1 MKNENVESPEV
12 FPVGAA
18 VSPDDC
24 QVMSGASTDSAND
37 LATAL
42 AMMHVTLESTTDA
55 IFVTD
60 EEKHVRE
67 FNEKYVTFWR
77 IPPHMMVSANA
88 TELWDYISP
97 QLKDPAEYLAR
108 VHEIV
113 ASSAPETFD
122 VLELK
127 DGRVFERNSAVQLIK
142 QRSVG
147 RVWSFRDIT
156 RRKRAQ
162 DALANEKRVLEKI
175 ASGASLE
182 TVLAVL
188 VRGVEAQSCDGMMCT
203 VLIFDEAA
211 QCLRHGAA
219 PSVPAEYNRIVDGIG
234 IGPCVGSC
242 GSAAYKRE
250 PVFATDIATDPH
262 WADYVELAAT
272 FGLGSCCST
281 PVFSSDGILLG
292 TVAMYYRRPHE
303 PSAHDRELIRMAT
316 HLAGIVIERAR
327 AVEQLRVA
335 KVAAE
340 QRAQEIEERD
350 REIRQKNEQMETDLR
365 MATELQQALMPSTY
379 PTFPADAAAGA
390 TKLRFCHRYLPA
402 TLMGGDFFHIAR
414 LNEDTAAIC
423 ICDVMG
429 HGVRAALITAMMRA
443 MIETHSVEAA
453 EPGRLLTQLNSEFTG
468 ILKQTGTLVF
478 VTVLYFVIN
487 IKTGT
492 ARFARAGH
500 PPPLQVR
507 RSSDEVQTIMMGT
520 DSAGPAIGII
530 RNAQFKTT
538 EMKLAPGD
546 FLLFYTD
553 GIIEVQARD
562 GSQFGVKGLRDSIRS
577 NLDQP
582 TESLLDAIVSDV
594 YKFGDSTVLTDDACL
609 VAAELSAN

>member
-1 MKNENVESPEV
+1 MKND
-12 FPVGAA
+12 G
-18 VSPDDC
+18 VSANIAYNHHRA
-24 QVMSGASTDSAND
+24 MTGASEHSVTE
-37 LATAL
+37 LASAL
-42 AMMHVTLESTTDA
+42 AMMHATLESTTDA
-55 IFVTD
+55 ILVTD
-60 EEKHVRE
+60 DGNYVRE
-67 FNEKYVTFWR
+67 FNEKYVNFWG
-77 IPPHMMVSANA
+77 IPPHMMISAHA
-88 TELWDYISP
+88 SELWNYVSP
-97 QLKDPAEYLAR
+97 QLKDPAGYLAR
-108 VHEIV
+108 VHEII
-113 ASSAPETFD
+113 ASATLETFD
-122 VLELK
+122 VLHLK
-127 DGRVFERNSAVQLIK
+127 DGRVFERNSAIQLIK
-142 QRSVG
+142 QRNVG

-175 ASGASLE
+175 ASGAPLA
-182 TVLAVL
+182 TVLDVL
-188 VRGVEAQSCDGMMCT
+188 VRGVEVQSCDGMICT
-203 VLIFDEAA
+203 VLVFDEEA

-219 PSVPAEYNRIVDGIG
+219 PSMPAEYNRTVDGIR
-234 IGPCVGSC
+234 IGPHAGSC

-250 PVFATDIATDPH
+250 PVFATDIASDPH
-262 WADYVELAAT
+262 WADYIELAAK

-292 TVAMYYRRPHE
+292 TVAMYYGRPHE

-327 AVEQLRVA
+327 AVEQLHVA
-335 KVAAE
+335 RVAAE

-350 REIRQKNEQMETDLR
+350 LEIRRKNEQMETDLR
-365 MATELQQALMPSTY
+365 MAMELQQALMPSTY
-379 PTFPADAAAGA
+379 PTFPADVASGA

-414 LNEDTAAIC
+414 LDEDTAAIC

-443 MIETHSVEAA
+443 MIETHSVEAS

-507 RSSDEVQTIMMGT
+507 RSSNEVQTIMMGA

-530 RNAQFKTT
+530 PNAQFKTT

-553 GIIEVQARD
+553 GIIEVQAGD
-562 GSQFGVKGLRDSIRS
+562 GSQFGVNGLRESVRS